1 MEVAYA
7 FLADAATVDAGGKLN
22 ALGIFDSILVR
33 SFPANHARLYVVLSL
48 RTWGSEAGT
57 HRLRLL
63 YVDGDGKPLLPPIE
77 HEFTAPARA
86 ASQKIIVEVNGLP
99 LPAAGPY
106 SFEAAVDGHH
116 MVSLPL
122 NVTGGPAAV

>member
-33 SFPANHARLYVVLSL
+33 NFPANHSRLYVVMSL
-48 RTWGSEAGT
+48 RSWGTEAGT
-57 HRLRLL
+57 HRLKLL
-63 YVDGDGKPLLPPIE
+63 YVDADGTPLLPPIE
-77 HEFTAPARA
+77 HDFVVPGRA
-86 ASQKIIVEVNGLP
+86 ASQKVIVEVNGLP
-99 LPAAGPY
+99 LPGPGPY

-116 MVSLPL
+116 IVSVPL
-122 NVTGGPAAV
+122 NVTGGQAAV